1 VQRGRR
7 IAFDVGAARIGV
19 ALCDPDAI
27 LSSPLP
33 KIERNDN
40 DIDQAK
46 KHIDQNEVVAIY
58 VGLPISLD
66 GKWTRSTFDALY
78 FAQELEESTNIR
90 VRMIDERLSTRAAQ
104 ANLHAAGRTVKS
116 SREVIDS
123 ASAIE
128 ILERAL
134 EVLKQGREAGK
145 TTEAAEKDHV

>member
-1 VQRGRR
+1 MQRGRR

-19 ALCDPDAI
+19 ALCDPDGI

-33 KIERNDN
+33 RIERADN
-40 DIDQAK
+40 DIELALKYITEND
-46 KHIDQNEVVAIY
+46 VVAIY
-58 VGLPISLD
+58 VGLPINLD
-66 GKWTRSTFDALY
+66 GNWTRSTFEALY
-78 FAQELEESTNIR
+78 FAQEIEDATNVR

-104 ANLHAAGRTVKS
+104 ANLHSAGRTVKTS
-116 SREVIDS
+116 KDVIDS

-145 TTEAAEKDHV
+145 TTEATEQNHV

>member
-1 VQRGRR
+1 MQRGRR

-40 DIDQAK
+40 DIEQAL
-46 KHIDQNEVVAIY
+46 KHIVDNDVVAIY

-116 SREVIDS
+116 SKDVIDS

-145 TTEAAEKDHV
+145 STEAAEKDHV

>member
-1 VQRGRR
+1 MQRGRR